1 MRFKDIYYK
10 LGGKKGSFLQRKWSR
25 YVSSKLEKQQRL
37 LLQRN
42 GLDALKAMSSA
53 CEEMGVSFG
62 LEFGTMLGA
71 FREKDFI
78 KFDDDIDLSMMAV
91 DCTRDFEN
99 ILLKY
104 GFYKK
109 RAFYLTTINEDGKE
123 IKKLTELALNYKGLQ
138 VDIFFNYPTYDHSS
152 RIIYVYCNPVVDGYM
167 TVRKFTLPLAF
178 EDYLVNVK
186 DETFNVFSDP
196 HATLSLIYGEDF
208 MTPKENANATKNKNS
223 VVTILDIQNN
233 YGTAYILE

>member
-25 YVSSKLEKQQRL
+25 YVSLKHENQQRL

-42 GLDALKAMSSA
+42 GLDALKAMGAA

-71 FREKDFI
+71 FREKGFI

-99 ILLKY
+99 VLLKY

-109 RAFYLTTINEDGKE
+109 RAFYLTTINGVGKKN
-123 IKKLTELALNYKGLQ
+123 KKLTELALNYKGLQ
-138 VDIFFNYPTYDHSS
+138 VDIFFNYPTEDRSS
-152 RIIYVYCNPVVDGYM
+152 RIIYVYCNPVVEDQM
-167 TVRKFTLPLAF
+167 TVRKFTLPLELDDF
-178 EDYLVNVK
+178 RVNVK
-186 DETFNVFSDP
+186 GENFNVYSNP
-196 HATLSLIYGEDF
+196 HSTLSLIYGEDF

-223 VVTILDIQNN
+223 VVKVLDIQNN